1 MDVLDGI
8 LPAVT
13 LPKNA
18 AEQRQYQEERR
29 LFYVA
34 MTRAK
39 DHLFLFSCLDRDS
52 MFIGELQQELP
63 VEAPE
68 PDDVFGTL
76 ATSLCGKRYHHAQNG
91 QGTVRAFGEGRCVIA
106 YPGGEMQ
113 FLTIGQMLEQRM
125 VVRKKPVKPVAAAKR
140 RPTTANGNRYHTV
153 RAEAKK
159 LSPSEKAALIGK
171 AVQGRKI
178 IHSSFGAGIIISYAE
193 PIVTI
198 RFIEHGEKKFVLLDS
213 FERGLLHYEED
224 RS

>member
-1 MDVLDGI
+1 
-8 LPAVT
+8 
-13 LPKNA
+13 
-18 AEQRQYQEERR
+18 
-29 LFYVA
+29 
-34 MTRAK
+34 
-39 DHLFLFSCLDRDS
+39 
-52 MFIGELQQELP
+52 
-63 VEAPE
+63 
-68 PDDVFGTL
+68 
-76 ATSLCGKRYHHAQNG
+76 
-91 QGTVRAFGEGRCVIA
+91 
-106 YPGGEMQ
+106 
-113 FLTIGQMLEQRM
+113 M
-125 VVRKKPVKPVAAAKR
+125 VVRKNPVKPVAAAKR

-198 RFIEHGEKKFVLLDS
+198 RFIRHGEKKFVLLDS